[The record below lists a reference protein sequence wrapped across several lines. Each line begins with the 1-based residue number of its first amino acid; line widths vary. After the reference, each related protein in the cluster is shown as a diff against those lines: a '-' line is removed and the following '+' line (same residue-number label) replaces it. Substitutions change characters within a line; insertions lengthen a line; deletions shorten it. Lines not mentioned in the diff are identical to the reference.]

1 MKSKFSKLR
10 NISFAMFAA
19 LFCCVILTFQINAQ
33 TKKKKNRK
41 PAQPVVSTNPVSQQ
55 TLPVIISRADDFPNG
70 NQVVVTENQ
79 PIQQET
85 EADTV
90 DEKMDKVNTSINK
103 LNTRI
108 KSLESTQ
115 KNEYDEKQKRLLLN
129 LDILTRAEQRV
140 EALRKQLFEIIEK
153 QSGTQS
159 RLDQLEYELKP
170 EVIERNSAMTGSL
183 KPESVRDARKQA
195 LEKEKLNL
203 QSLILQIEANRA
215 SLELSVQKADLL
227 VEKLRFKLEKDIDD
241 ALTEPDD
248 QQ

>member
-1 MKSKFSKLR
+1 MKFKFLITKNVFL
-10 NISFAMFAA
+10 AVFAA
-19 LFCCVILTFQINAQ
+19 SFCCLVLTFQVSAQ
-33 TKKKKNRK
+33 TKKKKSKK
-41 PAQPVVSTNPVSQQ
+41 PNQPVVLTNPVSQQ

-70 NQVVVTENQ
+70 NQVVVTEN
-79 PIQQET
+79 PSVQQET

-90 DEKMDKVNTSINK
+90 DEKMDKVNSSLNK

-159 RLDQLEYELKP
+159 RLDQLDYELKP
-170 EVIERNSAMTGSL
+170 EIIERNSALSGSL

-195 LEKEKLNL
+195 LEKEKQNL
-203 QSLILQIEANRA
+203 QGLILQVDANRV

-241 ALTEPDD
+241 ALTDKDE
-248 QQ
+248 Q